1 MPTLE
6 PILGKDNHIDDKI
19 ANYICVAIG
28 DIIIFDNNSEN
39 YKQTK
44 NTFLMQLLQY
54 YWQLA
59 KSTRISKNDVSFEPF
74 MQ

>member
-6 PILGKDNHIDDKI
+6 PILGEDNHIDDKI

-28 DIIIFDNNSEN
+28 DIIFFDNNSEN
-39 YKQTK
+39 YKK
-44 NTFLMQLLQY
+44 KTFLMQLLQY
-54 YWQLA
+54 NWQKA
-59 KSTRISKNDVSFEPF
+59 KSTRISKNDVCFEPL